1 MTGVGP
7 ARVVVGGGGLQAE
20 ADKREL
26 GDVIPTSY
34 VGSGVRYTPTACFLP
49 IDLSSFSVC

>member
-7 ARVVVGGGGLQAE
+7 ARVVVGGLQAE